1 MINNGVYSA
10 ENLKFHTY
18 YKKLSEQ
25 WSNFAQIIMFVGG
38 LELIAHIFVGHK
50 ELITYVFVEL
60 LELVVHV
67 FVGLESPIKTFAI
80 SS

>member
-10 ENLKFHTY
+10 ENLKFHMY

-25 WSNFAQIIMFVGG
+25 WSKLSNVAQIIMFVGR

-60 LELVVHV
+60 LELVVHI
-67 FVGLESPIKTFAI
+67 FV
-80 SS
+80 